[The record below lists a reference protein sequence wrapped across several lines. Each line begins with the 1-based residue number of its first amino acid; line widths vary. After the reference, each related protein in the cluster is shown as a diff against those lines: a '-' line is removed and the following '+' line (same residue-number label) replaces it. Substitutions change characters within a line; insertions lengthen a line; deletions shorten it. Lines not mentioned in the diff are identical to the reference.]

1 MRKAIAIP
9 PVVSAIYQ
17 MITGAIAPPTI
28 VMKSRKEANLV
39 FVPAFLNARMK
50 LTENL
55 FMIF

>member
-1 MRKAIAIP
+1 
-9 PVVSAIYQ
+9 

-28 VMKSRKEANLV
+28 VMKSRKEASLV

-50 LTENL
+50 LKENL